1 MAAHAHHNQNGVIF
15 VPLPQLKASFPP
27 VNPNLVLAPQPFVPL
42 NPSAPQVLVPCNPPV
57 LALALARMDEERSI
71 SLLQFMVDEGLVLY
85 PEEEEKRSNIILKLK
100 QIVLA
105 WIKKVAWQRRF
116 PREHIAATCATIL
129 TYGSYGL
136 GVHGLES
143 DIDAL
148 CVGPSFA
155 TMAEDFFVVL
165 CNMLK
170 SRPEVSEIHCVK
182 DAKVPLMRFKFDGIS
197 VDLPYAQLQVLS
209 VPENVDILNPLFFED
224 IDETSWKSLSGVRAN
239 KRIVQLVPDL
249 ENFQSMLRC
258 VKLWAKRRGVY
269 GNLLGFLGGVHLA
282 ILAAFVCQQHPNA
295 TLNTLI
301 MNFFQ
306 TFAFWPWPTPVILQ
320 DGNLPTTGDATE
332 TRSLMPIELPCSPH
346 EYCHSNI
353 TKSTFY
359 RIRAEFL
366 QGHAMT
372 RDILKLDFDWG
383 SIFEPFPYTKKY
395 TRFIKI
401 YLSATKKDELGDWV
415 GWMKSRFR
423 CLLVKLE
430 EMQGFCDPNPTEYVD
445 IEVTE
450 PNVVFYWGL
459 NPSRSGYTD
468 IESVEVDFMRN
479 INNGFQDSPG
489 RMKLSIIQA
498 SQVPKSALRDTGSGK
513 WTKACW
519 KLMDYNQR
527 RIPMYSQHLPH
538 YFVGYVVP
546 NGEQLEY
553 PCGGG

>member
-1 MAAHAHHNQNGVIF
+1 MAAHTYHNQNGVIF
-15 VPLPQLKASFPP
+15 VPLHQLTASFPS
-27 VNPNLVLAPQPFVPL
+27 VKPNLVLAPQPFVPL
-42 NPSAPQVLVPCNPPV
+42 KPSVPQALAPYNPPV
-57 LALALARMDEERSI
+57 LALARMDEERSI
-71 SLLQFMVDEGLVLY
+71 SLFQFMVDEGLVLS
-85 PEEEEKRSNIILKLK
+85 PEEEEKRRNIILKLK

-116 PREHIAATCATIL
+116 PRELIAATCATIL

-165 CNMLK
+165 YNMLK
-170 SRPEVSEIHCVK
+170 SRPEVSEIYCVK

-209 VPENVDILNPLFFED
+209 VPENVDILNPFFLED
-224 IDETSWKSLSGVRAN
+224 IDEMSWKSLSGVRAN

-282 ILAAFVCQQHPNA
+282 ILAAYVCQKHPNA

-306 TFAFWPWPTPVILQ
+306 TFAFWPWPAPVILQ
-320 DGNLPTTGDATE
+320 DGMLPTTGDATE
-332 TRSLMPIELPCSPH
+332 TRSLMPIQLPCSPH

-353 TKSTFY
+353 TRSTFY

-366 QGHAMT
+366 QGYAMT
-372 RDILKLDFDWG
+372 RDILKLDFVWG

-415 GWMKSRFR
+415 GWVKSRFR

-445 IEVTE
+445 VEVTE

-459 NPSRSGYTD
+459 NPSRSSYTD
-468 IESVEVDFMRN
+468 IESVEVDFMKN
-479 INNGFQDSPG
+479 INNGFQDPPG

-519 KLMDYNQR
+519 KIMDYNQR

-538 YFVGYVVP
+538 YFVGYVVANAGP
-546 NGEQLEY
+546 EY
-553 PCGGG
+553 SCGGG